1 MRLRDPRFVRL
12 VVPHGRGLA
21 LIVALTFISVAL
33 DTLAPW
39 PLKLLVDNVL
49 ADKPLPESLVWLRQL
64 PASDSPA
71 GLIAWLAG
79 ATVLLFLATWSLRSW
94 AAYLQSGIA
103 SRMKYG
109 LAAQLFDH
117 LQRLSLRFH
126 TARPTGDL
134 IRRVMVDC
142 DFLQQCT
149 LGVLTPC
156 LTAAASLAAMFAVM
170 WSLDPGLSL
179 VALLVL
185 LPMGLAIR
193 LLYRQMVERAYAQQE
208 LEGEMLSVAE
218 QNLTALPVVQ
228 AFTREEL
235 EDQRY
240 RRLTHRTLRAYFSSL
255 ASELKFDLSVGSAS
269 AVGTAALMVLG
280 GYHVLE
286 GTLTVGSLLVFL
298 SYLAT
303 LYAPL
308 ETLAGLAPGLA
319 KAVAGARR
327 VGEVLEVED
336 AIAEPSDPMPLPVSS
351 TARGA
356 RIVFDQVTFGYEGGR
371 PVLHDVCLEIEP
383 GEVVALVGHSGAGKS
398 TLVSLIPRL
407 FDPWQGRVMFDGADL
422 RDLKVRELRTQV
434 ALVLQESPLLPMS
447 VAENIAY
454 GRPDATVSQIQEAA
468 VAAHAD
474 DFIRRLPQGYETLL
488 GEWGAKLSGGERQRL
503 AIARALVKE
512 ARVVVLDEPTSALDA
527 QTESLLTKSIHNL
540 TRGRT
545 TLIIAHRASTI
556 RRADRIV
563 VLQKGRI
570 VGSGSHE
577 QLSANCPAYRRLFAS
592 HFPARQAVSL
602 PCT

>member
-1 MRLRDPRFVRL
+1 M
-12 VVPHGRGLA
+12 
-21 LIVALTFISVAL
+21 
-33 DTLAPW
+33 
-39 PLKLLVDNVL
+39 
-49 ADKPLPESLVWLRQL
+49 
-64 PASDSPA
+64 
-71 GLIAWLAG
+71 
-79 ATVLLFLATWSLRSW
+79 
-94 AAYLQSGIA
+94 
-103 SRMKYG
+103 
-109 LAAQLFDH
+109 
-117 LQRLSLRFH
+117 
-126 TARPTGDL
+126 
-134 IRRVMVDC
+134 
-142 DFLQQCT
+142 
-149 LGVLTPC
+149 
-156 LTAAASLAAMFAVM
+156 
-170 WSLDPGLSL
+170 
-179 VALLVL
+179 
-185 LPMGLAIR
+185 
-193 LLYRQMVERAYAQQE
+193 
-208 LEGEMLSVAE
+208 
-218 QNLTALPVVQ
+218 
-228 AFTREEL
+228 
-235 EDQRY
+235 
-240 RRLTHRTLRAYFSSL
+240 
-255 ASELKFDLSVGSAS
+255 
-269 AVGTAALMVLG
+269 
-280 GYHVLE
+280 
-286 GTLTVGSLLVFL
+286 
-298 SYLAT
+298 
-303 LYAPL
+303 
-308 ETLAGLAPGLA
+308 
-319 KAVAGARR
+319 
-327 VGEVLEVED
+327 
-336 AIAEPSDPMPLPVSS
+336 
-351 TARGA
+351 
-356 RIVFDQVTFGYEGGR
+356 
-371 PVLHDVCLEIEP
+371 LHDICLEIEP

-422 RDLKVRELRTQV
+422 RDLKVRELRTPV